1 MEDRELIRKAKS
13 DPKEFENLTDAYY
26 KMMVSIV
33 KSYNLNWG
41 DYSICPED
49 LLQEAMIALHE
60 ACQTYDENI
69 GVKFSTYAYQPIKRH
84 VSKAYRNLM
93 DVYQNETYSYS
104 KFVKGDYS
112 SLMTSSYVSDNPITY
127 MAKKNMYEEYLEKV
141 ENLPEKDRRII
152 ELRIKNYSYNEIAGI
167 MGISSKQV
175 DNRLSRLRRKWKQE
189 RKKISNEV

>member
-1 MEDRELIRKAKS
+1 
-13 DPKEFENLTDAYY
+13 
-26 KMMVSIV
+26 
-33 KSYNLNWG
+33 
-41 DYSICPED
+41 
-49 LLQEAMIALHE
+49 
-60 ACQTYDENI
+60 
-69 GVKFSTYAYQPIKRH
+69 
-84 VSKAYRNLM
+84 M

-112 SLMTSSYVSDNPITY
+112 SLMTSSYVSENPITY

>member
-1 MEDRELIRKAKS
+1 
-13 DPKEFENLTDAYY
+13 
-26 KMMVSIV
+26 
-33 KSYNLNWG
+33 
-41 DYSICPED
+41 
-49 LLQEAMIALHE
+49 MIALHE

-69 GVKFSTYAYQPIKRH
+69 GVKFSTYAYQLIKRH

>member
-1 MEDRELIRKAKS
+1 MEDRELIKKAKS

-26 KMMVSIV
+26 KMMLSIV

-41 DYSICPED
+41 DYSIWPED

-69 GVKFSTYAYQPIKRH
+69 GVKFSTYAYQLIKRH

>member
-1 MEDRELIRKAKS
+1 
-13 DPKEFENLTDAYY
+13 
-26 KMMVSIV
+26 
-33 KSYNLNWG
+33 
-41 DYSICPED
+41 
-49 LLQEAMIALHE
+49 
-60 ACQTYDENI
+60 
-69 GVKFSTYAYQPIKRH
+69 
-84 VSKAYRNLM
+84 
-93 DVYQNETYSYS
+93 
-104 KFVKGDYS
+104 
-112 SLMTSSYVSDNPITY
+112 